1 MATSDADISA
11 GLTVTIGSQGSKC
24 CVAPA
29 VLNLIES
36 GCRGWNAECGK
47 TKMIL
52 RTGIEP
58 VTLRCTRGIQL
69 QSHALPTELSKAIY
83 RKHYN
88 VYNNNSRTDDIMI
101 MIGATE
107 TLSTWPPAIL
117 ASSLRCF
124 LSASFSSPVWC
135 LAVYGYVFKY
145 PLDSVA
151 RSAIPK
157 LDLDH
162 WRCRSPRIHPRR
174 NSIMAC

>member
-1 MATSDADISA
+1 MRSIKLDLTKIRGLTGKCVVATSDADISA

-69 QSHALPTELSKAIY
+69 QSHALPTELSKDI
-83 RKHYN
+83 N
-88 VYNNNSRTDDIMI
+88 VGHSSHLKGVNAPHFKPQQDSHSGSCSVNELPSLNYPHPWTSKASHGAHINKGERTLWFF
-101 MIGATE
+101 A
-107 TLSTWPPAIL
+107 
-117 ASSLRCF
+117 
-124 LSASFSSPVWC
+124 
-135 LAVYGYVFKY
+135 
-145 PLDSVA
+145 
-151 RSAIPK
+151 
-157 LDLDH
+157 
-162 WRCRSPRIHPRR
+162 
-174 NSIMAC
+174 

>member
-1 MATSDADISA
+1 MRSIKLDLTKIRGLTGKCVVATSDADISA

-83 RKHYN
+83 QKHYN
-88 VYNNNSRTDDIMI
+88 VYNNNLRTDDIMI

-107 TLSTWPPAIL
+107 ALKYLATCHTCIQPEMLSLCFIL
-117 ASSLRCF
+117 ISRLVPCC
-124 LSASFSSPVWC
+124 VWIC
-135 LAVYGYVFKY
+135 L
-145 PLDSVA
+145 
-151 RSAIPK
+151 
-157 LDLDH
+157 
-162 WRCRSPRIHPRR
+162 
-174 NSIMAC
+174 